1 MLTDCSYNKLLYT
14 LRKDE
19 LVECLMVTSSAVSST
34 LSSLVTCVGC
44 RRSVES
50 LYTTLAT
57 SGDTAL
63 EPLTVSLDGVVSVN
77 R

>member
-1 MLTDCSYNKLLYT
+1 
-14 LRKDE
+14 
-19 LVECLMVTSSAVSST
+19 MVTSSSVSST

-44 RRSVES
+44 RRSVEG
-50 LYTTLAT
+50 LYSTLAT
-57 SGDTAL
+57 SGETAL